1 MFQKAQVLHL
11 LKRLRLR
18 RSCKLSGSLAS
29 DGELG
34 LGKSRCG
41 WVVASLWLRALVWLH
56 LATRLIPVC
65 SLRQDGSF
73 CTRAAGILHHQPNG
87 PGMSQGNGFGFPCL
101 SSSVFLSLSHILLQ
115 PIFVSNNK
123 NATERHPFWYTWSSC
138 SALWIITPRKNHA
151 RQSRELCASF
161 ATVFGSLNSEITLL

>member
-1 MFQKAQVLHL
+1 M
-11 LKRLRLR
+11 RLR

-73 CTRAAGILHHQPNG
+73 FTRAAELSNISPMGQECRR
-87 PGMSQGNGFGFPCL
+87 GMDLAFLACPLL
-101 SSSVFLSLSHILLQ
+101 SSFSLSHILLQ

-123 NATERHPFWYTWSSC
+123 NVTERHPFWYTGSSY